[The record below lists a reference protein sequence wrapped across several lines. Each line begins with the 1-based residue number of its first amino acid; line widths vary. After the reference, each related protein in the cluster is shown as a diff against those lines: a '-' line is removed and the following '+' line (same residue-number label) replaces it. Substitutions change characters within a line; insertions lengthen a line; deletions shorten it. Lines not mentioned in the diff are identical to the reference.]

1 MDLGRLESD
10 LRRQVRGEVRFD
22 AGSRGLYAHD
32 ASNYRQLP
40 IGVVV
45 PRDEED
51 VLRAVEVCGDHDAPL
66 LSRGGG
72 TSLAGQCVNVAV
84 VLDFS
89 KSMHRVLGIDR
100 DARRATVQPGTI
112 LDDLRHAAEDGT
124 PRLTFGPDPSTH
136 DRCTL
141 GGMIG
146 NNSCGTHSVMAEF
159 NGPGPRM
166 THNLEELEV
175 LTYDGLRLRVGATS
189 EDELKR
195 IIREGGR
202 RGEIYGALRGLRDRY
217 ADLIRKRFPAIQRR
231 VSGYNLDELLPENGF
246 NVARALTG
254 TEGTCV
260 TVLQATVTLID
271 SPPKRTV
278 VLLGFEDVFAAADAV
293 PMVREHRPIALEG
306 FDDVLVENNRVL
318 GMNTEGLRD
327 LPEGRGW
334 LLAEFG
340 GETTEEAD
348 ERAEELGSAL
358 GSAPGVLEWR
368 LFDEPDTEEQIWQV
382 RESGLGATAFV
393 PGKDDAWEGWEDAAV
408 PPDRLG
414 DYLRSFRALL
424 DRYGYETSL
433 YGHFGQGC
441 VHCRINFDVQ
451 SAEGI
456 ATYRRFVDEAADLV
470 VEHGGSL
477 SGEHGDGQS
486 RGELLPKMYG
496 PELVRAF
503 REFKAIWDPRGRMNP
518 GKVVDPY
525 PITSNLKLG
534 ADYAPPRVDTHFSYP
549 EDGGDFAHAALR
561 CVGVGLCRRT
571 EGGVMCPSYMV
582 TREEK
587 HTTRGR
593 ARLLFEMMNGA
604 EIDLWSSREVYES
617 LELCLACKGCKSECP
632 VDVDMAT
639 YKAEFLSHHFRR
651 RLRPRAAYTMG
662 LIYWWARIASMM
674 PGLTNWV
681 SHAPVLSTIFK
692 RAGGVAT
699 QRDAPRF
706 APRTFRDWF
715 RARPAPNGR
724 IGKRVLVWPDTFT
737 NHFHPGT
744 AAATVEILE
753 AAGFEVL
760 IPPRSL
766 CCGRPLYDYGMLDL
780 ATRQLRQILD
790 VLRPAIRAGIP
801 VVGIEPS
808 CVAVFRDELPN
819 LLPDDPDAARLA
831 KQAFMLGEFLD
842 AHGWKPPRLE
852 RKAMVHGH
860 CHHRSV
866 LDFEADL
873 RLLDAM
879 GLDYQVPES
888 GCCGMAGSF
897 GFEAGDKYEVG
908 KAAGERVLLPAVRE
922 AGEETLVITDGFSCR
937 TMIEQETDRRALHL
951 AEVLKMALDAGPGG
965 ARTERPE
972 DSIDEGSLPN
982 GHVKRS
988 RRLLPV
994 GAAVAGAA
1002 LVALGIRARRASV

>member
-1 MDLGRLESD
+1 
-10 LRRQVRGEVRFD
+10 
-22 AGSRGLYAHD
+22 
-32 ASNYRQLP
+32 
-40 IGVVV
+40 
-45 PRDEED
+45 
-51 VLRAVEVCGDHDAPL
+51 
-66 LSRGGG
+66 
-72 TSLAGQCVNVAV
+72 VNVAV

-89 KSMHRVLGIDR
+89 KHMYRVEGIDR

-112 LDDLRHAAEDGT
+112 LDDLRRETEEGA
-124 PRLTFGPDPSTH
+124 PPLTFGPDPSTH

-175 LTYDGLRLRVGATS
+175 LTYDGLRLRVGATPD
-189 EDELKR
+189 DELER

-202 RGEIYGALRGLRDRY
+202 RGEIYSAMRGLRDRY
-217 ADLIRKRFPAIQRR
+217 AVPIRERFPAIQRR

-260 TVLQATVTLID
+260 VVLGATVTLID

-293 PMVREHRPIALEG
+293 PEVREHRPIALEG
-306 FDDVLVENNRVL
+306 FDDILVENNRVL

-358 GSAPGVLEWR
+358 RKAPGFVEWR
-368 LFDEPDTEEQIWQV
+368 LFDEPEKEEQIWEV

-414 DYLRSFRALL
+414 AYLRSFRGLL
-424 DRYGYETSL
+424 DRHGYETSL

-451 SAEGI
+451 SAEGLG
-456 ATYRRFVDEAADLV
+456 AYRRFVDEAADLV
-470 VEHGGSL
+470 LEHGGSL

-486 RGELLPKMYG
+486 RGELLAKMYG
-496 PELVRAF
+496 PELVQAF
-503 REFKAIWDPRGRMNP
+503 QEFKAIWDPRNRMNP

-534 ADYAPPRVDTHFSYP
+534 ADYAPPRVATHFAYS
-549 EDGGDFAHAALR
+549 EDQGDFAHAALR

-651 RLRPRAAYTMG
+651 RLRPRAAYAMG
-662 LIYWWARIASMM
+662 LIYWWARLGSAM
-674 PGLTNWV
+674 PGVANWA
-681 SHAPVLSTIFK
+681 SHAPVLSTLLK
-692 RAGGVAT
+692 RVGGVAT
-699 QRDAPRF
+699 ERHVPRL
-706 APRTFRDWF
+706 ATRTFRKWF
-715 RARPAPNGR
+715 RARPARNGHAR
-724 IGKRVLVWPDTFT
+724 NRVLLWPDTF
-737 NHFHPGT
+737 NEHFHPGT
-744 AAATVEILE
+744 AAAAVDVLE
-753 AAGFEVL
+753 AAGYDVL
-760 IPPRSL
+760 IPPRPL

-780 ATRQLRQILD
+780 AKRQLRQILD
-790 VLRPAIRAGIP
+790 VVRPALRAGIP
-801 VVGIEPS
+801 VVGLEPS

-819 LLPDDPDAARLA
+819 LFPEDPDAARLA
-831 KQAFMLGEFLD
+831 KQAAMLGEFLD
-842 AHGWKPPRLE
+842 GEGWTPPRLE
-852 RKAMVHGH
+852 RTAVVHGH

-866 LDFEADL
+866 LDFDADR

-908 KAAGERVLLPAVRE
+908 KAAGERVLLPAARD
-922 AGEETLVITDGFSCR
+922 AAEETLLITDGFSCR
-937 TMIEQETDRRALHL
+937 SMIEQETDRRALHL
-951 AEVLKMALDAGPGG
+951 ADVLKMALAEGPGG
-965 ARTERPE
+965 PRTTRPE
-972 DSIDEGSLPN
+972 DAIDEGSVPAD
-982 GHVKRS
+982 GHVARS
-988 RRLLPV
+988 RRLLPL